1 MFKVIFKTPLLFIL
15 FFSCSSN
22 GGFYIYDLNGKEINL
37 NYNSN
42 RRGYNFNENTTLY
55 FDRSEIKEEYIE
67 VNVIAS
73 KQYYYGNFYFD
84 KSFMNSLNKKSSLLD
99 IDALIFEEDFSIY
112 PNYNKEFIYF
122 TAIRYKK

>member
-1 MFKVIFKTPLLFIL
+1 MFKAIFITPFLFIL

-37 NYNSN
+37 NHNSNRLSYNSN
-42 RRGYNFNENTTLY
+42 ENTMLY
-55 FDRSEIKEEYIE
+55 FDRSKIKEEYIE

-73 KQYYYGNFYFD
+73 NHYYYGNFYFD
-84 KSFMNSLNKKSSLLD
+84 KSFMNSLNKRVSLLE
-99 IDALIFEEDFSIY
+99 IDALIFEEDFSTY